1 MIDLVDPVQRHI
13 AAIAFRD
20 TVVPDDASDMASCAD
35 ASPKQVERQLRAML
49 PGVDVPW
56 NSGTGM
62 LDDPVGRRVGRAAF
76 NSAIRALWTDG
87 GWTAGT
93 LAPLRLPEDA
103 GGIERFIR
111 EQTLLRVGDPD
122 DASGDDLVEQLLG
135 FSIADHARISDILR
149 ADGWRARLFVA
160 ASIIAAACASYDA
173 KRRKSDKTGRNKGAV
188 ALAAL
193 GIEAAVVGAARIA
206 TDIYLSDERPV
217 AARRIAMMLA
227 EKVERF
233 RRARATKT
241 VAYSINMAV
250 SAAEAIH
257 VFLTRGTTRDIPPE
271 HDRDPRRLPS
281 RLATRNPAMEIVV
294 EAMIE
299 EVTAVDA
306 HDLYCLLMARR
317 LDVALARHR
326 WLAAP
331 HPIFRL
337 SYAYIG
343 GHAAF
348 AEFERLGVIIRGMA
362 DRQREA
368 DGQRLTSTS
377 IRPVLAAPQKTES
390 AIRLRTAAGRY
401 LDLGAYHR
409 AVTTDFIRRKVYLM
423 GATVPSYTHHAYAL
437 GVRFC
442 NLAASASDSAT
453 HDFIR
458 RSELDKP
465 TERGVRAKHLVLF
478 YGLDVEN
485 TVILAVRQIT
495 DRLSHRSVNGA
506 DWRVAFG
513 LVVHRILSHAMPTLA
528 ARLAATS
535 SLGADEVTCKG
546 LVNRASELARRFDD
560 HDFGRPCGAFFD
572 YALWFD
578 RDRDVDF
585 WDRLQKGAKLC
596 GALGPTFVPP
606 PAKREDLPGRQGRR
620 PTPADAPPSRWQQI
634 MLKARKAI
642 DAYLPLYVESRPTR
656 LTARIMARMSEG
668 YSAFSSD
675 PAFSTIFRT

>member
-1 MIDLVDPVQRHI
+1 MTDLVDPVQRHI
-13 AAIAFRD
+13 AAIVFRD
-20 TVVPDDASDMASCAD
+20 TVVPDDASDMALCAD

-49 PGVDVPW
+49 AGVDVPW
-56 NSGTGM
+56 NSGNGM

-87 GWTAGT
+87 VWTGGT

-111 EQTLLRVGDPD
+111 EQTLLGVGDPD

-135 FSIADHARISDILR
+135 FSIADHARISDIRR

-160 ASIIAAACASYDA
+160 ASMIAAACASYEA

-241 VAYSINMAV
+241 VAYSINMAA

-257 VFLTRGTTRDIPPE
+257 VSLTRGTARDIPPE
-271 HDRDPRRLPS
+271 HDRDRDPRRLPS
-281 RLATRNPAMEIVV
+281 RLATRNPAMEIAVQ
-294 EAMIE
+294 AMIE

-317 LDVALARHR
+317 LDVALSRHR

-348 AEFERLGVIIRGMA
+348 AEFERLGVIIRTMA
-362 DRQREA
+362 DRQGEA
-368 DGQRLTSTS
+368 GGQMLTSTS
-377 IRPVLAAPQKTES
+377 IRPVLAAPDETEC

-401 LDLGAYHR
+401 LGLGAYHL
-409 AVTTDFIRRKVYLM
+409 AVTTGFIRRKAHLM
-423 GATVPSYTHHAYAL
+423 GTTVPSYTHHAYAL
-437 GVRFC
+437 GSRLC

-453 HDFIR
+453 HEFIR

-495 DRLSHRSVNGA
+495 DRLSHRGVNGA

-528 ARLAATS
+528 ARLAVTS

-560 HDFGRPCGAFFD
+560 HDFDRPDGAFFD
-572 YALWFD
+572 YSGWFD
-578 RDRDVDF
+578 RDRDVAF
-585 WDRLQKGAKLC
+585 WDRLQTEAKRHGAS
-596 GALGPTFVPP
+596 GSTFVHL
-606 PAKREDLPGRQGRR
+606 PAEREAL
-620 PTPADAPPSRWQQI
+620 PSR
-634 MLKARKAI
+634 
-642 DAYLPLYVESRPTR
+642 
-656 LTARIMARMSEG
+656 
-668 YSAFSSD
+668 
-675 PAFSTIFRT
+675 

>member
-20 TVVPDDASDMASCAD
+20 TVVPDDASDMTLHAD
-35 ASPKQVERQLRAML
+35 APSKHVRRQLRALL
-49 PGVDVPW
+49 PGVDFPW
-56 NSGTGM
+56 GSDNGL
-62 LDDPVGRRVGRAAF
+62 LDDPVGRRVGRVAF
-76 NSAIRALWTDG
+76 NPAIDALWWG
-87 GWTAGT
+87 GVWTGG
-93 LAPLRLPEDA
+93 APVPHRLPEDA
-103 GGIERFIR
+103 TAIQQFIR
-111 EQTLLRVGDPD
+111 EQTLLGIGNPD
-122 DASGDDLVEQLLG
+122 DASGDDLSEQLLG
-135 FSIADHARISDILR
+135 FDIGDHARTSDILR
-149 ADGWRARLFVA
+149 ANGWRAKLFVA
-160 ASIIAAACASYDA
+160 ASMIAAACASYDT

-188 ALAAL
+188 ELAASD
-193 GIEAAVVGAARIA
+193 IEAAVIGAARIA
-206 TDIYLSDERPV
+206 TDIYFSDERPV
-217 AARRIAMMLA
+217 AARRIAMLLA
-227 EKVERF
+227 EGVERF

-241 VAYSINMAV
+241 VVHSI
-250 SAAEAIH
+250 SGAAGAADAIH
-257 VFLTRGTTRDIPPE
+257 VYLTRGSMRGIPPE
-271 HDRDPRRLPS
+271 HDRDARRLPS
-281 RLATRNPAMEIVV
+281 RLATRNPAMETAVQ
-294 EAMIE
+294 AMIE

-306 HDLYCLLMARR
+306 HDLYRLLMARR
-317 LDVALARHR
+317 LDVALSRHR

-348 AEFERLGVIIRGMA
+348 AEFERLGVIIRTMA
-362 DRQREA
+362 DRQGGA
-368 DGQRLTSTS
+368 DGQVLTSTS
-377 IRPVLAAPQKTES
+377 IRPVLAAPDETEC

-401 LDLGAYHR
+401 LGLGAYHR
-409 AVTTDFIRRKVYLM
+409 AVTTGFIRRKAHLM
-423 GATVPSYTHHAYAL
+423 GTTVPSYTHHAYAL
-437 GVRFC
+437 GSRLC

-495 DRLSHRSVNGA
+495 DRLSHRGVNGA

-528 ARLAATS
+528 ARLALTS

-560 HDFGRPCGAFFD
+560 HDFDCPGGAFFD
-572 YALWFD
+572 YSGWFD
-578 RDRDVDF
+578 RDRDVAF
-585 WDRLQKGAKLC
+585 WDRLQTEAKRHGAS
-596 GALGPTFVPP
+596 GSTFVHL
-606 PAKREDLPGRQGRR
+606 PAEREALPGRQGRR

-634 MLKARKAI
+634 MLEAKKAI
-642 DAYLPLYVESRPTR
+642 DAYLPLYVKSRPTR
-656 LTARIMARMSEG
+656 LTARIMARMSHG

-675 PAFSTIFRT
+675 PAFSMIFRT

>member
-1 MIDLVDPVQRHI
+1 MTDLVDPVQRHI
-13 AAIAFRD
+13 AAIVFRD
-20 TVVPDDASDMASCAD
+20 TVVPDDASDMALCPD
-35 ASPKQVERQLRAML
+35 APPKRVDRQQRAML
-49 PGVDVPW
+49 PGVDLPW
-56 NSGTGM
+56 NSGNGM

-76 NSAIRALWTDG
+76 NAAIRALWRDG
-87 GWTAGT
+87 VWTGGT
-93 LAPLRLPEDA
+93 PLPHRLPEDS

-111 EQTLLRVGDPD
+111 EQTLLGVDCPE
-122 DASGDDLVEQLLG
+122 DATGDDLTAQLLG

-149 ADGWRARLFVA
+149 AKGWQAQLFVA
-160 ASIIAAACASYDA
+160 ASMIAAACASYRA
-173 KRRKSDKTGRNKGAV
+173 KRRKSEKTGRNKMAV
-188 ALAAL
+188 EIALI
-193 GIEAAVVGAARIA
+193 GIEAAVTGAARIA

-217 AARRIAMMLA
+217 AARRIAMLLA
-227 EKVERF
+227 ERVERF

-241 VAYSINMAV
+241 IAYSISMAG
-250 SAAEAIH
+250 SAADAIH
-257 VFLTRGTTRDIPPE
+257 IFLTRGTMRDIPPE
-271 HDRDPRRLPS
+271 HDRDPKRLPS
-281 RLATRNPAMEIVV
+281 RLATRNPAMESAVQ
-294 EAMIE
+294 AMIE

-343 GHAAF
+343 GHALF
-348 AEFERLGVIIRGMA
+348 AEFERLSVIIRTMA
-362 DRQREA
+362 DRQRGT
-368 DGQRLTSTS
+368 DGQVLTSTS
-377 IRPVLAAPQKTES
+377 IRPVLAAPNETEC

-409 AVTTDFIRRKVYLM
+409 AVTTDFIRRKAHLM
-423 GATVPSYTHHAYAL
+423 RTTVPSYTHHAYAS
-437 GVRFC
+437 GTRIC
-442 NLAASASDSAT
+442 DLAASAADYAT

-465 TERGVRAKHLVLF
+465 TERSPRAKHLVLF

-495 DRLSHRSVNGA
+495 DRLSHRGVNGA

-513 LVVHRILSHAMPTLA
+513 LIVHRILSHAMPTLA

-535 SLGADEVTCKG
+535 SLRADEVTCKG

-560 HDFGRPCGAFFD
+560 RDFGRPSGAFFD

-585 WDRLQKGAKLC
+585 WDRLQKSTKLY
-596 GALGPTFVPP
+596 GALGPTFVSL
-606 PAKREDLPGRQGRR
+606 PAEWEALPGRQGRR

-634 MLKARKAI
+634 MLEAKKAI
-642 DAYLPLYVESRPTR
+642 DAYLPLYVKSRPTR
-656 LTARIMARMSEG
+656 LTARIMARMSQG
-668 YSAFSSD
+668 YSALASD
-675 PAFSTIFRT
+675 PQFCAIFKT

>member
-13 AAIAFRD
+13 AAIVFRD
-20 TVVPDDASDMASCAD
+20 IVVPDDASDMASCAD
-35 ASPKQVERQLRAML
+35 ASPKQVERQLRALL

-56 NSGTGM
+56 NSGNGM

-76 NSAIRALWTDG
+76 NFAIRALWTDG
-87 GWTAGT
+87 VWTGGA
-93 LAPLRLPEDA
+93 LAPHRLPEDA
-103 GGIERFIR
+103 DGIERFIR
-111 EQTLLRVGDPD
+111 EQTLLGVGSPD

-135 FSIADHARISDILR
+135 FSIADHACITDILR
-149 ADGWRARLFVA
+149 RNGWRARLFVA
-160 ASIIAAACASYDA
+160 ASMIAAACASYEA

-193 GIEAAVVGAARIA
+193 GIEAAVIGAARIA

-217 AARRIAMMLA
+217 GTRRIAMMLA
-227 EKVERF
+227 ERVERF

-241 VAYSINMAV
+241 VAYSINMAA

-257 VFLTRGTTRDIPPE
+257 VFLTRGTMRDIPPE

-281 RLATRNPAMEIVV
+281 RLATRNPAMETAVN
-294 EAMIE
+294 AMIE

-306 HDLYCLLMARR
+306 HELFCVLMARR

-331 HPIFRL
+331 HPILRL

-348 AEFERLGVIIRGMA
+348 AEFERLGIIIRTMA

-368 DGQRLTSTS
+368 GGQALTSTS
-377 IRPVLAAPQKTES
+377 IRPVLAAPRETES

-409 AVTTDFIRRKVYLM
+409 AVTTDFIRRKAHLM
-423 GATVPSYTHHAYAL
+423 RTTVPRYTHHAYAS
-437 GVRFC
+437 GTRIC
-442 NLAASASDSAT
+442 DLAASAADHAT

-495 DRLSHRSVNGA
+495 DRLSHRGVNGA

-546 LVNRASELARRFDD
+546 LVNRASELARRFND
-560 HDFGRPCGAFFD
+560 HDYDRPVGAFFD
-572 YALWFD
+572 YSLWFD
-578 RDRDVDF
+578 RDRDLAF
-585 WDRLQKGAKLC
+585 WDRLQNGAKRY
-596 GALGPTFVPP
+596 GASGSTFVHL
-606 PAKREDLPGRQGRR
+606 PAEWEALPGRQGRR
-620 PTPADAPPSRWQQI
+620 PTPADAPPSRWRQI
-634 MLKARKAI
+634 MLEAKKAI
-642 DAYLPLYVESRPTR
+642 DAYLPLYVKSRPTR
-656 LTARIMARMSEG
+656 VTARIMARMSQG

-675 PAFSTIFRT
+675 PAFSTTFRT

>member
-20 TVVPDDASDMASCAD
+20 AVAPDDASDMTLRAD
-35 ASPKQVERQLRAML
+35 APSKQVRRQLRALL
-49 PGVDVPW
+49 PGVDFPW
-56 NSGTGM
+56 GSGNAL
-62 LDDPVGRRVGRAAF
+62 LDDPVGRRVGRIAF
-76 NSAIRALWTDG
+76 NPAIDALWWDG
-87 GWTAGT
+87 VWTGGT
-93 LAPLRLPEDA
+93 PAPHRLPEDA

-111 EQTLLRVGDPD
+111 EQTLLGVGDPD

-135 FSIADHARISDILR
+135 FDIGDHARTSDILR
-149 ADGWRARLFVA
+149 AGGWRARLFVA
-160 ASIIAAACASYDA
+160 ASMIAAACASYET

-188 ALAAL
+188 ELAAL
-193 GIEAAVVGAARIA
+193 NIEAAVIGAARIA
-206 TDIYLSDERPV
+206 TGIYFSDERPV
-217 AARRIAMMLA
+217 AARRIAMLLA
-227 EKVERF
+227 EGGERF

-241 VAYSINMAV
+241 VVHSIRV
-250 SAAEAIH
+250 AAGAADAIH
-257 VFLTRGTTRDIPPE
+257 VYLTRGTMRGIPPE
-271 HDRDPRRLPS
+271 HDRDARRLPS
-281 RLATRNPAMEIVV
+281 RLAMRNPAMETAVQ
-294 EAMIE
+294 AMIE

-306 HDLYCLLMARR
+306 PDVYRLLMARR
-317 LDVALARHR
+317 LDVALASHR

-348 AEFERLGVIIRGMA
+348 AEFERLGVIIRTMA

-368 DGQRLTSTS
+368 GDRTLTSTS
-377 IRPVLAAPQKTES
+377 IRPVLAAPNETES
-390 AIRLRTAAGRY
+390 AIRRRTAAGRY

-409 AVTTDFIRRKVYLM
+409 AVTTGFIRRKVYLM
-423 GATVPSYTHHAYAL
+423 GTTVPSYTHHAYAL
-437 GVRFC
+437 GTRFC
-442 NLAASASDSAT
+442 DLAASAADHAT

-495 DRLSHRSVNGA
+495 DRLSHRGVNGA

-560 HDFGRPCGAFFD
+560 CDFGRPCGAFFD

-585 WDRLQKGAKLC
+585 WDRLQKGAKLY
-596 GALGPTFVPP
+596 GALGPTFVPL
-606 PAKREDLPGRQGRR
+606 PAEREALPGRQGRR

-634 MLKARKAI
+634 MLEAKKAVH
-642 DAYLPLYVESRPTR
+642 AYLPLYVKSRPTR
-656 LTARIMARMSEG
+656 LTARIMARMSQG